1 MSVSDVAKD
10 ANMVKNRG
18 RWILVLA
25 ALVAMAL
32 VAGGWAWWTDRRYK
46 SAMEEIEADI
56 VTGRYA
62 IACRNLDT
70 LLSWRTDWNGGIT
83 YLLGSCEL
91 ARGRSKAAADAWAR
105 VAPGVAFSER
115 AIRGRMRLFH
125 DAGQFEAAE
134 QLITDAAAEPRYDRT
149 ALRVL
154 LVPIFREQ
162 RRIEEAERLIEDRW
176 QHLNASG
183 EGALEPAIKL
193 LLEHIDLTLN
203 PTPVDEIRTFLEGVA
218 KVTPDDDRI
227 WLGRANLAIQNSKY
241 DEAAGWLDACQRRRP
256 DDTPIWHAR
265 LRWAMATN
273 RVDAVNEAVAHLPE
287 LASSSTRFHQ
297 VQAWLAFHRG
307 DSAAERQHLESLI
320 AADPA
325 NIEALGRLA
334 ELAEKAGQPERAREY
349 QRQRAEIERSLVRY
363 RQLHKR
369 RQPIR
374 HAAELARLAQ
384 RLGRRFEAQAFLT
397 IATANA
403 ARRGHRA
410 VDSRVW
416 VQIFA
421 FHDGCVSRFRKI
433 FDCATMLLG
442 LAV

>member
-1 MSVSDVAKD
+1 MSVTDVAQD
-10 ANMVKNRG
+10 ANMVKNWV
-18 RWILVLA
+18 RWTLVLA

-32 VAGGWAWWTDRRYK
+32 VTGGRAWWTDRRYK

-125 DAGQFEAAE
+125 DSGQFRAAE

-162 RRIEEAERLIEDRW
+162 RRIEDAEPLIEDRW

-203 PTPVDEIRTFLEGVA
+203 PTPVDEVRAFLERVSKIA
-218 KVTPDDDRI
+218 PDDDRI
-227 WLGRANLAIQNSKY
+227 WLGRANLAIQNGAY
-241 DEAAGWLDACQRRRP
+241 EEAKGWLDACQRRRP
-256 DDTPIWHAR
+256 DDIPIWHAR
-265 LRWAMATN
+265 LKWAMATS
-273 RVDAVNEAVAHLPE
+273 RIDVVNEAVAHLPD
-287 LASSSTRFHQ
+287 LASNSTRSYQ

-307 DSAAERQHLESLI
+307 DTTRERQQLELLI

-325 NIEALGRLA
+325 NTTALSRLA
-334 ELAEKAGQPERAREY
+334 ELAEDAGQPAKAAEY
-349 QRQRAEIERSLVRY
+349 QRERAEIERSLARY
-363 RQLHKR
+363 RQLHTRK
-369 RQPIR
+369 QPIR
-374 HAAELARLAQ
+374 HAAELGRLA
-384 RLGRRFEAQAFLT
+384 RRFGRRFEAQAFLT
-397 IATANA
+397 IATTNA
-403 ARRGHRA
+403 ARRGRRA
-410 VDSRVW
+410 VDAGVKRP
-416 VQIFA
+416 
-421 FHDGCVSRFRKI
+421 
-433 FDCATMLLG
+433 
-442 LAV
+442 